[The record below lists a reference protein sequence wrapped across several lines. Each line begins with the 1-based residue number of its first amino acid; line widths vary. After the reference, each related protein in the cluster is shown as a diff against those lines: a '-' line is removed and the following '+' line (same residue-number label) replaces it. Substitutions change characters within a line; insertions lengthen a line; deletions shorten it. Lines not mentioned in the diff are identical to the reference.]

1 MSDPPK
7 PPSDTPL
14 PPPGSPAPAPVLP
27 AAAPDPSPSGPHRRR
42 RKSDRVLPRIMAWR
56 LKLRR
61 LAAEQRSPLWRA
73 AILIVAAAA
82 CAELIGP
89 DRGATPMLQTGEI
102 AARTVWARR
111 SYRILDDEVTA
122 AKRGEAERS
131 IRAVYDYDPAAFSQ
145 TVSKLTSAFDGAR
158 KETEQSPKTD
168 AAAIAER
175 FADRSGLPPGPAAE
189 AAVKHRFDVAVERG
203 AIQLLESV
211 SARKIVGRA
220 DLASAD
226 LSSGIT
232 VRVVG
237 AGTETVPQPSEVVLD
252 LDAARTLLAERGS
265 LSGESGS
272 RRQAAIAIAAGA
284 LRPNLTYNAAET
296 ELRRQKARESVN
308 EVYVAVQKG
317 RAVVE
322 AGHEVTPEQARLL
335 VAMRAADDATGS
347 RGASARLGFWG
358 VAAAILGSVWAFGR
372 RYMRRVPV
380 GTQDLVVLAT
390 LVVVG
395 LGLERLAYALSGVF
409 PEAGGFLSPLALR
422 YAAPGAATAIV
433 AAVLFGAEGAALVA
447 TATALLAGLAL
458 EGDLKTTIYLFL
470 GSITAAGV
478 LALPQKRSDL
488 LKAGLAAAVAQ
499 VALVAAFVLAEPPDG
514 ASLLPLLAA
523 AGASGLAA
531 GVLALGLLPLFE
543 AFGYLTNFKLLELA
557 SLGSPL
563 LKDLSIE
570 APGTY
575 HHSVMVGTL
584 AEAGASSVGA
594 NPLFARVACYYHD
607 IGKMKKPQYF
617 IENQQGA
624 ANPHDRLTPSMSA
637 LVVESHVRDGIEM
650 GLAHGLPKAIV
661 DVIPQHHGTRLIS
674 FFYTKAKKA
683 AEADPA
689 AGEVHESDFRYPGP
703 KPQTPEAGVIMLA
716 DGVEAATRSITE
728 PTPAKVRAMV
738 KKVFSLVQDD
748 GQLDECDLSLKDLA
762 QIGESFEQVLLA
774 IHHRRV
780 AYPATADIA
789 AGPAGVIQLPT
800 GRRGGENRE

>member
-1 MSDPPK
+1 MSDPQK
-7 PPSDTPL
+7 PNDPL
-14 PPPGSPAPAPVLP
+14 PPPPVVPAS
-27 AAAPDPSPSGPHRRR
+27 APDLTPSGAHRRR
-42 RKSDRVLPRIMAWR
+42 RKSDRMLPRIMAWR
-56 LKLRR
+56 LTLRKF
-61 LAAEQRSPLWRA
+61 AGEQRSPLWRA
-73 AILIVAAAA
+73 AILAVAAAA
-82 CAELIGP
+82 CAQLIGP
-89 DRGATPMLQTGEI
+89 DRGATPLLETGEL

-111 SYRILDDEVTA
+111 SYRILDEGVTA

-131 IRAVYDYDPAAFSQ
+131 VRAVYDYDPSAFSQ
-145 TVSKLTSAFDGAR
+145 TVSKLMAAFDAAR

-168 AAAIAER
+168 AALIAER
-175 FADRSGLPPGPAAE
+175 FTDRSGLPPVPAAE
-189 AAVKHRFDVAVERG
+189 AAVKQRFDPAVERG
-203 AIQLLESV
+203 AIQLLESI

-226 LSSGIT
+226 LSSGIA
-232 VRVVG
+232 VRLVG
-237 AGTETVPQPSEVVLD
+237 ANTESTQQPGDVVLD
-252 LDAARTLLAERGS
+252 LDAARTLLVERGS
-265 LSGESGS
+265 LSGESGA
-272 RRQAAIAIAAGA
+272 RRAAAVAIATGA
-284 LRPNLTYNAAET
+284 VRPNLTYNAAET

-317 RAVVE
+317 RAMVE
-322 AGHEVTPEQARLL
+322 AGHEVTPEQARVL

-347 RGASARLGFWG
+347 RGTSARIGFWIIS
-358 VAAAILGSVWAFGR
+358 AAILGGVWAFGR

-395 LGLERLAYALSGVF
+395 LALERLAYALSGVF
-409 PEAGGFLSPLALR
+409 PEAGGFLAPLALR
-422 YAAPGAATAIV
+422 YAVPCAATAIV

-478 LALPQKRSDL
+478 LSLPQKRSDL
-488 LKAGLAAAVAQ
+488 LRAGLAAAAAQ
-499 VALVAAFVLAEPPDG
+499 VALVGAFVLAEPTEG
-514 ASLLPLLAA
+514 AVLPLLAA
-523 AGASGLAA
+523 AAVSGLAA
-531 GVLALGLLPLFE
+531 GVLALGLLPVFE

-557 SLGSPL
+557 SLGNPL

-584 AEAGASSVGA
+584 AEAGASAVGA

-617 IENQQGA
+617 IENQQGT

-661 DVIPQHHGTRLIS
+661 DVIPQHHGTKLIS

-683 AEADPA
+683 AEADPEG
-689 AGEVHESDFRYPGP
+689 GEVHESDFRYPGP

-716 DGVEAATRSITE
+716 DGVEAATRSISE
-728 PTPAKVRAMV
+728 PTPAKVKAMV

-762 QIGESFEQVLLA
+762 QIGDSFEQVLLA

-780 AYPATADIA
+780 AYPSTADIA
-789 AGPAGVIQLPT
+789 APAGVIKLPT
-800 GRRGGENRE
+800 GRRGGDG

>member
-1 MSDPPK
+1 MSDPGPNDPTS
-7 PPSDTPL
+7 PPANPAA
-14 PPPGSPAPAPVLP
+14 PPPVTPASPQPPGGSY
-27 AAAPDPSPSGPHRRR
+27 RR
-42 RKSDRVLPRIMAWR
+42 RKSDRMLPRLMALR
-56 LKLRR
+56 LKLRKYAGER
-61 LAAEQRSPLWRA
+61 RSPLWRA
-73 AILIVAAAA
+73 AILIVAATA
-82 CAELIGP
+82 CAELMGP
-89 DRGATPMLQTGEI
+89 DRGATPVLEPGGI
-102 AARTVWARR
+102 APRTVWARR
-111 SYRILDDEVTA
+111 SYRILDQDVTA
-122 AKRGEAERS
+122 TKRAEAERS
-131 IRAVYDYDPAAFSQ
+131 VRAVYDYDPASFSQ
-145 TVSKLTSAFDGAR
+145 TTSRLVAAFESARSEIEQGTKVDG
-158 KETEQSPKTD
+158 P
-168 AAAIAER
+168 AIAAR
-175 FADRSGLPPGPAAE
+175 FAERASIPAGPALD
-189 AAVKHRFDVAVERG
+189 AAVKSSYDVAVERG
-203 AIQLLESV
+203 AIQLLESI
-211 SARKIVGRA
+211 SSRKIVGRA
-220 DLASAD
+220 DLAAAD
-226 LSSGIT
+226 LESGIV

-237 AGTETVPQPSEVVLD
+237 GGPEQVPPPGDRPLD
-252 LDAARTLLAERGS
+252 VDAARTVLVERGA
-265 LSGESGS
+265 LSGETGS
-272 RRQAAIAIAAGA
+272 RRSAAVAIASAV

-308 EVYVAVQKG
+308 EVYIAVQKG
-317 RAVVE
+317 RAVLE

-335 VAMRAADDATGS
+335 VAMRDADEKS
-347 RGASARLGFWG
+347 GAKGTRARIGLWAVSAS
-358 VAAAILGSVWAFGR
+358 ILGSVWAFGR

-380 GTQDLVVLAT
+380 STRDLAVLAT

-395 LGLERLAYALSGVF
+395 LALERIAYALSGVL
-409 PEAGGFLSPLALR
+409 PDAGGFLAPLALR
-422 YAAPGAATAIV
+422 YAVPGAATAIV

-458 EGDLKTTIYLFL
+458 EGDLKLTVYLFL
-470 GSITAAGV
+470 GSIAAAGV
-478 LALPQKRSDL
+478 LSLPQRRSDL
-488 LKAGLAAAVAQ
+488 LKAGLAAAGAQ
-499 VALVAAFVLAEPPDG
+499 IAIVTAFVLAEPPET
-514 ASLLPLLAA
+514 AVVPLLAA
-523 AGASGLAA
+523 AAASGLAA
-531 GVLALGLLPLFE
+531 GVLALGLLPAFE

-575 HHSVMVGTL
+575 HHSVMVGAL
-584 AEAGASSVGA
+584 AEAGASAVGA

-650 GLAHGLPKAIV
+650 GLAHGLPKGIV
-661 DVIPQHHGTRLIS
+661 DVIPQHHGTKLIS

-683 AEADPA
+683 AEADPES
-689 AGEVHESDFRYPGP
+689 GDVHESDFRYPGP
-703 KPQTPEAGVIMLA
+703 KPQSPEAGVIMLA
-716 DGVEAATRSITE
+716 DGVEAATRSISE

-780 AYPATADIA
+780 AYPATAEIST
-789 AGPAGVIQLPT
+789 GGVIKLPT